1 LADAGHIEPA
11 RDLVRSVFPR
21 IADLVLKL
29 PPLKRGEKYRRLLGG
44 FRTLRQIGVAN
55 AAEDVKRIR
64 ELWQVHYGKKNRHQ
78 QDGATAVEIAAARNH
93 VSDEE
98 VELKLKHSKGK
109 FLRAK

>member
-1 LADAGHIEPA
+1 
-11 RDLVRSVFPR
+11 
-21 IADLVLKL
+21 
-29 PPLKRGEKYRRLLGG
+29 
-44 FRTLRQIGVAN
+44 
-55 AAEDVKRIR
+55 VKRIR